1 MNQPDICAH
10 VAYLRRLGVDFAGL
24 RSTLSTLSARAQGL
38 ATRSA
43 AEVTGLDGSHYIRVP
58 GNRSGR

>member
-10 VAYLRRLGVDFAGL
+10 VAYLRRLGVDFADL
-24 RSTLSTLSARAQGL
+24 RSTLSTLSAGAQGL
-38 ATRSA
+38 ATRPA